1 VTSLDGPALLRLA
14 AGVVNG
20 WLVLLI
26 GAQGAGIGAALGAA
40 PILFHRYA
48 STPASHEL
56 DPLLPWVTGGLAL
69 LGGLGGAAFAGW
81 RVLGGWRGARRAL
94 FVVAIGA
101 ACGGGTFA
109 SPLLLDPRGAWLVA
123 VVSAFM
129 AAAAGGVAVLRPAAP
144 RPAVGPP
151 C

>member
-1 VTSLDGPALLRLA
+1 MTELDGPALLRLT
-14 AGVVNG
+14 AGAVNG

-26 GAQGAGIGAALGAA
+26 GAQGAAFGAALGAA
-40 PILFHRYA
+40 PLLFHRYT

-56 DPLLPWVTGGLAL
+56 DHLLPWVTGSLAL
-69 LGGLGGAAFAGW
+69 LGGLGSAAVAGW

-101 ACGGGTFA
+101 ACGGGTVA
-109 SPLLLDPRGAWLVA
+109 SPLLLDPRGAWLVGVA
-123 VVSAFM
+123 SAFM
-129 AAAAGGVAVLRPAAP
+129 AAAAGGVAVLRPGAP